1 LVVADFIRKIDPIL
15 IQNDPIMQENVLH
28 IMREFPY
35 APVEW
40 TNRLLQHAIE
50 SEDNRIKIITTVGS
64 LPFNEESVK
73 PLLKLTDIVDE
84 PRKFLLVRLVNRLK
98 PESIVKYGET
108 LVQKQLITR
117 EYIDYCRF
125 LLEGEEENLWKQY
138 RSFLNQLDH
147 AKQFDPFLFQLTK
160 QLVSIMVEKG
170 VYEPQKV
177 KDHIEQNLEKDW
189 FSFEGIMAIFA
200 AGFLQ
205 DESMIPHLAKLLA
218 SDDYLVLE
226 TVLEALP
233 HFQSEEAV
241 CAVVPYAKNH
251 KHYIFALGVLKQ
263 MKNEAAEKALIQ
275 CYDDAKADGKIMCIE
290 GLVGHLSSKAFPLIE
305 DFVKNGYQTSV
316 LNAEELFYFFY
327 TLMNQSHPLLPKW
340 KEITVTREEEY
351 LQRSKNEELLFKKN
365 VEKKVKVGRN
375 DPCPCGSGKKYKKC
389 CGK

>member
-1 LVVADFIRKIDPIL
+1 
-15 IQNDPIMQENVLH
+15 
-28 IMREFPY
+28 
-35 APVEW
+35 
-40 TNRLLQHAIE
+40 
-50 SEDNRIKIITTVGS
+50 
-64 LPFNEESVK
+64 
-73 PLLKLTDIVDE
+73 
-84 PRKFLLVRLVNRLK
+84 
-98 PESIVKYGET
+98 
-108 LVQKQLITR
+108 
-117 EYIDYCRF
+117 
-125 LLEGEEENLWKQY
+125 
-138 RSFLNQLDH
+138 
-147 AKQFDPFLFQLTK
+147 
-160 QLVSIMVEKG
+160 MVEKG

-177 KDHIEQNLEKDW
+177 KDHIEKNLEKDW

-205 DESMIPHLAKLLA
+205 DESMIPQLAKLLA
-218 SDDYLVLE
+218 SDDHLVLE

-241 CAVVPYAKNH
+241 RAVVPYAKNH